1 MKPREVAFLLILLFL
16 VAIGFIGAYQM
27 HFQPVMPVEPF
38 ESALGYP
45 WRLLVALYV
54 FLVLIGTA
62 AIASAGELLMVRE
75 LEHVLKEAILI
86 AIVTIAVGLITIA
99 VDLERVER
107 GSYALLGH
115 TNAASVM
122 YWMIMFY
129 VLELLFLILEG
140 WFVFRSDLLKQSER
154 KSFKGFVAKIISLKF
169 LGSFFARPNKDL
181 DMSFARAIG
190 VLALLTAILAYSNLG
205 ALFSATHIAL
215 WNDASNPVY
224 FVVTAVISGSAMLI
238 LAIIVTSWI
247 KGEESRKLEAL
258 PILRKVLL
266 FSLLSASLFAL
277 WKSVII
283 GYPAISAEGSNLIQ
297 NLLFRKFALNFWF
310 LEIFV
315 GIIAPVL
322 ILLFATKNMDALFV
336 ASFLALVGI
345 FAFRIDF
352 IFSAQV
358 VKKIS
363 GVSIPTSVHP
373 FEVMFAIGVLA
384 LALLLYYVLY
394 KLLPME
400 VEHEA

>member
-154 KSFKGFVAKIISLKF
+154 KGFKGFVAKIISLKF
-169 LGSFFARPNKDL
+169 LGKFFAKQNKDL

-190 VLALLTAILAYSNLG
+190 VLALLTAVLAYSNLG
-205 ALFSATHIAL
+205 ALFSATHIPL

-224 FVVTAVISGSAMLI
+224 FVITAVISGSAMLI
-238 LAIIVTSWI
+238 FAIIVTSWV
-247 KGEESRKLEAL
+247 KGEDSGKLEAL

-266 FSLLSASLFAL
+266 FSLLSASLFVL
-277 WKSVII
+277 WKSVIT
-283 GYPAISAEGSNLIQ
+283 GYPAISAEGSYSVQ
-297 NLLFRKFALNFWF
+297 NLLFGKFALNFWF

-322 ILLFATKNMDALFV
+322 ILLFFGKNMDALFV
-336 ASFLALVGI
+336 ASFLTLVGI

-352 IFSAQV
+352 VFSAQV

-373 FEVMFAIGVLA
+373 FEAMFAVGALA